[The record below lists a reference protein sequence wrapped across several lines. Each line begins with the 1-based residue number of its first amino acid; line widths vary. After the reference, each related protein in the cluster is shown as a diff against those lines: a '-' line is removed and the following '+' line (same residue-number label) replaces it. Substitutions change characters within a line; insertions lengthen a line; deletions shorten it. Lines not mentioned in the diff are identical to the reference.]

1 MMLAAT
7 QTAIDAALA
16 ARDIV
21 GAARLAEAALARGEV
36 APMLLNLAAWAREE
50 AADYAGAHAL
60 IDRAIALAPDDV
72 YLLTARGEVLLKE
85 GRLAEAVRT
94 FDGVIHQD
102 PGNAAAW
109 LGRAVVLET
118 GSSLDRAAESFAQAA
133 RLDPQSAAAFAGKA
147 SVAGRLGKHAA
158 ARADAAR
165 ALALDPAESTAHCAL
180 ARSDIEEGEAARAVD
195 RLRALLTGELTEHK
209 RILALSLL
217 GDALAKLRDADGAF
231 AAYSDSKAR
240 FGAMHADSFAGQPTH
255 TEWLLQLADE
265 VRRAG
270 GKAFAAPTV
279 KPVPEEAGVHVVLAG
294 FPRSGTTLVE
304 NILASAAGVEALEER
319 PTLRDADRRFY
330 ADLASFRQLGQA
342 GAAEI
347 DELRVAHWR
356 YVTGAAI
363 TPGVPVFV
371 DMDPLKGMKLPLI
384 SRMFPKV
391 RIVIMRRDPR
401 DVVWS
406 CFRANFALTPSSLQF
421 TTVESTA
428 RNYAAMMTLIQL
440 CIDELPLTVHQLRYD
455 RLVADF
461 DATTQALCDFIGIN
475 WSPALRA
482 FNKTAEARGVGTL
495 SVSQVRKPLYDGGGQ
510 WRRFETQ
517 MAPALPI
524 LAPWVEKFGFLP

>member
-1 MMLAAT
+1 MISDAT
-7 QTAIDAALA
+7 QTALDAALA
-16 ARDIV
+16 ARDIA

-36 APMLLNLAAWAREE
+36 APMLFNLAAWAREE

-60 IDRAIALAPDDV
+60 IDRAIAHAPDDL
-72 YLLTARGEVLLKE
+72 YLLTARGEILLKE
-85 GRLAEAVRT
+85 GRLAEAMRT
-94 FDGVIHQD
+94 FDGVIGKD

-147 SVAGRLGKHAA
+147 SVAGRLGKHAE
-158 ARADAAR
+158 ARTDAAR
-165 ALALDPAESTAHCAL
+165 ALMLDPAESTAHCAL
-180 ARSDIEEGEAARAVD
+180 ARSDIEEGEAARAAE
-195 RLRALLTGELTEHK
+195 RLRGLLRGDLTPHK

-217 GDALAKLRDADGAF
+217 GDALSKLRDADGAF
-231 AAYSDSKAR
+231 AAYCDSKAR
-240 FGAMHADSFAGQPTH
+240 FGAMHAGAFAGQPTH
-255 TEWLLQLADE
+255 TDWLLQLADE
-265 VRRAG
+265 VRQVG

-279 KPVPEEAGVHVVLAG
+279 NPVPEEAGVHVVLAG

-304 NILASAAGVEALEER
+304 NILASATGVEALEER
-319 PTLRDADRRFY
+319 PTLREADQRFY
-330 ADLASFRQLGQA
+330 ADLDSFRQLA
-342 GAAEI
+342 EAESTEI
-347 DELRVAHWR
+347 DRLRAAHWH
-356 YVTGAAI
+356 YVTGSGI
-363 TPGVPVFV
+363 TCGVPVFV

-384 SRMFPKV
+384 SRMFPKA

-440 CIDELPLTVHQLRYD
+440 CIEELPLSVHELRYD

-461 DATTQALCDFIGIN
+461 DATTRALCDFIGID
-475 WSPALRA
+475 WTPALRE
-482 FNKTAEARGVGTL
+482 FNKTAETRGVGTL

-510 WRRFETQ
+510 WHRFETH

-524 LAPWVEKFGFLP
+524 LAPWVDKFGFEP

>member
-1 MMLAAT
+1 MISAAT
-7 QTAIDAALA
+7 QIAIDDALA
-16 ARDIV
+16 ARDV
-21 GAARLAEAALARGEV
+21 AGAVRLAEAALAAGEV
-36 APMLLNLAAWAREE
+36 APLLLNLAAWAREE
-50 AADYAGAHAL
+50 AEDYAGAHAL
-60 IDRAIALAPDDV
+60 LERAFILAPGDAF
-72 YLLTARGEVLLKE
+72 LLTARAGVLLKE
-85 GRLAEAVRT
+85 GRLSEAVRT
-94 FDGVIHQD
+94 YDAAIARD

-109 LGRAVVLET
+109 LGRGVVLET
-118 GSSLDRAAESFAQAA
+118 GSSLERAAESFARAA
-133 RLDPQSAAAFAGKA
+133 RLDPLSASAFAGKA
-147 SVAGRLGKHAA
+147 SVAGRLGKHAE

-165 ALALDPAESTAHCAL
+165 ALALDPADSTAHCAI
-180 ARSDIEEGEAARAVD
+180 ARSDIEEGEAGLAAD
-195 RLRALLTGELTEHK
+195 RLRSLLAGDLTAHK

-240 FGAMHADSFAGQPTH
+240 FGVMHAGTFAGQPTH
-255 TEWLLQLADE
+255 TQWLLQIADE

-270 GKAFAAPTV
+270 AAKFAATEVEPI
-279 KPVPEEAGVHVVLAG
+279 PGEAGVHVVLAG

-304 NILASAAGVEALEER
+304 NVLASAAGVEALEER

-330 ADLASFRQLGQA
+330 ADADSFRTLTDA
-342 GAAEI
+342 GSPEI
-347 DELRVAHWR
+347 GELRAAHWR
-356 YVTGAAI
+356 YVAAAGI

-384 SRMFPKV
+384 SRMFPKA

-406 CFRANFALTPSSLQF
+406 CFRANFALTPSSLEF

-428 RNYAAMMTLIQL
+428 RNYAAMMALIQL
-440 CIDELPLTVHQLRYD
+440 SIDELPIAVHELRYD

-461 DATTQALCDFIGIN
+461 DATTQALCDFIGIE
-475 WSPALRA
+475 WTPRLRD

-510 WRRFETQ
+510 WQRFEAH

-524 LAPWVEKFGFLP
+524 LAPWVEKFGF